1 MSQRW
6 KWPAPSRTGLG
17 SPVHTASSGPRHEQ
31 CAGQTPAPVPV
42 VVGVAPV
49 PQARRPDPR
58 AATSAYNALVDRGGH
73 HLRMPRRNSSVP
85 IDPGR
90 WPAGSSEEHRQSYLH
105 RRRTCASSRFGR
117 PPTLRDLPTDWPRRD
132 CSDAMIAAL
141 RARVIA
147 PAIAARARRSKSGI
161 VRAQTWGARMRR
173 QEYIS
178 ALVVRLARPIDQQ
191 SSYISMPL
199 VANCRS
205 AARL

>member
-1 MSQRW
+1 MR
-6 KWPAPSRTGLG
+6 RTN
-17 SPVHTASSGPRHEQ
+17 A
-31 CAGQTPAPVPV
+31 CAGAGGRRGGSRSPSTPARPESCN
-42 VVGVAPV
+42 VGL
-49 PQARRPDPR
+49 QRLGRSRRPSFAP
-58 AATSAYNALVDRGGH
+58 
-73 HLRMPRRNSSVP
+73 MPKRNSSVP
-85 IDPGR
+85 IGDPGR